1 MMVAPSQTI
10 LNLKCTYKMK
20 LAPGTLKK
28 GKAAKSCLNFFINQ
42 KDTNQNDR
50 KIMKNINEQEIIN
63 AFIGN
68 VKLQAAGLLKV
79 KEKEKLRKKMQKR
92 EADNKKKGANE

>member
-1 MMVAPSQTI
+1 
-10 LNLKCTYKMK
+10 
-20 LAPGTLKK
+20 
-28 GKAAKSCLNFFINQ
+28 
-42 KDTNQNDR
+42 
-50 KIMKNINEQEIIN
+50 MKNINEQEIIN

-79 KEKEKLRKKMQKR
+79 KEKEKLQKKMQKR